1 MIGLNEIFLRKILVL
16 LELYILFINLIMMCV
31 SSASYAFLLNGV
43 QVLFGRPRPECG
55 LRQRDL
61 LSPYWFILVVEAF
74 IALNTPGEQVGHIHG
89 VRIPLTTPSISHL
102 YFAPSISHL
111 CFANDTL
118 VFSQAM
124 DALALKRIFDT
135 YAAVL
140 GQVVNF

>member
-1 MIGLNEIFLRKILVL
+1 MRKILVL

-43 QVLFGRPRPECG
+43 QVLFG
-55 LRQRDL
+55 
-61 LSPYWFILVVEAF
+61 
-74 IALNTPGEQVGHIHG
+74 HIHG
-89 VRIPLTTPSISHL
+89 LRIPPTTPSISHL

-140 GQVVNF
+140 GQVINF